1 MDADDDRYMPTTDR
15 SPSSSQ
21 PSGYGGAGR
30 LPLEGV
36 RVVALE
42 QAVAGP
48 LATRHL
54 ADLGA
59 RVIKLER
66 PGEGDFARN
75 YDRAVHGL
83 AAHFV
88 WLNRSKESVC
98 VDLKTP
104 AGREFAAALIGSA
117 DVFIQNAAPGVV
129 DRLGLDA
136 ETLRAENPS
145 LIVVNISGYGTSG
158 PRRDRKAYDM
168 LVQAESGMI
177 SVTGT
182 PDTPTKTGVP
192 NADIAAAL
200 YSAMSIL
207 SALFRRERTGAGA
220 TVDVS
225 MFDSAVEWMGYAMYT
240 QMYAGTQV
248 ARMGLGHASITP
260 YDAYPTSDGSI
271 LIGVQN
277 DRGWQSLVT
286 DVFGDP
292 EQATNPDFL
301 TNEQRV
307 RNREACDAYVAS
319 RTAQWTTAELD
330 ERLAQVGIPA
340 AQINELADV
349 IDHPQL
355 GERDRWRTVGTSA
368 GDVPAV
374 LPPMSF
380 RDVELRMDPVPG
392 LGEHTDSVAAEIS
405 TSRVSTG
412 YSGEA

>member
-1 MDADDDRYMPTTDR
+1 
-15 SPSSSQ
+15 
-21 PSGYGGAGR
+21 
-30 LPLEGV
+30 
-36 RVVALE
+36 
-42 QAVAGP
+42 
-48 LATRHL
+48 
-54 ADLGA
+54 
-59 RVIKLER
+59 
-66 PGEGDFARN
+66 
-75 YDRAVHGL
+75 
-83 AAHFV
+83 
-88 WLNRSKESVC
+88 
-98 VDLKTP
+98 
-104 AGREFAAALIGSA
+104 
-117 DVFIQNAAPGVV
+117 
-129 DRLGLDA
+129 
-136 ETLRAENPS
+136 
-145 LIVVNISGYGTSG
+145 
-158 PRRDRKAYDM
+158 
-168 LVQAESGMI
+168 MI

-307 RNREACDAYVAS
+307 RNREA
-319 RTAQWTTAELD
+319 W
-330 ERLAQVGIPA
+330 
-340 AQINELADV
+340 
-349 IDHPQL
+349 
-355 GERDRWRTVGTSA
+355 
-368 GDVPAV
+368 
-374 LPPMSF
+374 
-380 RDVELRMDPVPG
+380 G
-392 LGEHTDSVAAEIS
+392 LVHG
-405 TSRVSTG
+405 
-412 YSGEA
+412 